1 MAVFTYAKKFFYRF
15 VEELVTVYRIQ
26 LILFTSSLTL
36 ENELFNYCEQYSF
49 WLTPAFLFLKPWRG
63 VSNCPR
69 FAQSIQT
76 RPTSTEWITL

>member
-1 MAVFTYAKKFFYRF
+1 MKMLWWVSRKNKLFQMAVFTYAKKFFYRF

-49 WLTPAFLFLKPWRG
+49 
-63 VSNCPR
+63 
-69 FAQSIQT
+69 
-76 RPTSTEWITL
+76 